1 MTSVPGHL
9 AETART
15 AAGPRVSFGSWRSAV
30 ARDVM
35 RFEFDCDRPRAFA
48 GAIRQRTLAGVDFI
62 DMASG
67 RHAAYRNRAVM
78 TDADTGY
85 LLMTLQLSG
94 TIRISQ
100 DDRTAVLSPGTFA
113 VYDSSRP
120 AALVAGDDYRS
131 TCVRFAKDRLG
142 PSVRERI
149 TGITATT
156 FDYAPGLPATVWDTL
171 LSVNRNLDALGAHG
185 PSAVRSAMD
194 LVGLLLRSA
203 GGVAVVAPAD
213 PLEQVKDFI
222 DGNLGDH
229 DLSPA
234 RIAAAHHISA
244 RHLHGLFDRTG
255 TTVARWIRT
264 RRIEECRRDLADPS
278 MADIPASRIGAR
290 WGFVNPAHFG
300 HVFKQET
307 GLTPATFRQAT
318 TSPSPGGD
326 RTATGGA
333 R

>member
-15 AAGPRVSFGSWRSAV
+15 AAGPRISYGSWRNAV

-35 RFEFDCDRPRAFA
+35 RFEFDCERPRAFT
-48 GAIRQRTLAGVDFI
+48 GALRQRSLAGVDFI

-67 RHAAYRNRAVM
+67 RHAAHRNRGVM

-120 AALVAGDDYRS
+120 ATLVAGDDYRS
-131 TCVRFAKDRLG
+131 TCVRFARDRLA
-142 PSVRERI
+142 PSVQER
-149 TGITATT
+149 TAGITATT

-171 LSVNRNLDALGAHG
+171 LSVNRNLDGLGAHG
-185 PSAVRSAMD
+185 PSAVRGAMD
-194 LVGLLLRSA
+194 LVGLLLRSV
-203 GGVAVVAPAD
+203 GGAAALPAAD

-222 DGNLGDH
+222 DRHLGDH
-229 DLSPA
+229 DLAPA
-234 RIAAAHHISA
+234 RIAAAHHVSQ
-244 RHLHGLFDRTG
+244 RYLYGLFDRTG
-255 TTVARWIRT
+255 TTVARWIRA
-264 RRIEECRRDLADPS
+264 RRIEECRRDLADPA
-278 MADIPASRIGAR
+278 MAGIPAARIGAR
-290 WGFVNPAHFG
+290 WGFASPAHFG

-307 GLTPATFRQAT
+307 GLTPVTFRQAAL
-318 TSPSPGGD
+318 SAP
-326 RTATGGA
+326 
-333 R
+333 